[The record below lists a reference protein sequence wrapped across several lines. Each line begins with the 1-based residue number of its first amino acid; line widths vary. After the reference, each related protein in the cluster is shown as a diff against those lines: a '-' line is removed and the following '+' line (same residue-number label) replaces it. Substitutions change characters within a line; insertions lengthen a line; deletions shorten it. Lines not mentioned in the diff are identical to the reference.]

1 TRRGRRRRM
10 HDQRSAITRD
20 GRRLTYLVTGS
31 GPLLVC
37 HPGGPGFD
45 GAYFE
50 DLGGVAAERTLVLVN
65 PAGSRDSDAW
75 PGGSYSLPERA
86 DDVED
91 VRASL
96 GEERID
102 FLGHSAGGWVGVEY
116 ASAYPDRV
124 RKLVVVGT
132 ITRFSD
138 DVRDAIVVSV
148 NRTARESWFEDAA
161 RAHAR
166 RIAREYT
173 SDDEFAALYMQGFR
187 FFFARFGEA
196 EQAYVERMNAAG
208 ARIDLRTLESFND
221 RAGEFDL
228 RPDLARIEAETLV
241 VNGELEAARAA
252 EGEFL
257 AGIRHSTLALVEG
270 PGPSR
275 GIEQRER
282 WRGAVLPFLSA

>member
-1 TRRGRRRRM
+1 MKLHTERR
-10 HDQRSAITRD
+10 
-20 GRRLTYLVTGS
+20 GS

-50 DLGGVAAERTLVLVN
+50 DLGGLAAERTLVLIN
-65 PAGSRDSDAW
+65 PAGSRDSDPW

-102 FLGHSAGGWVGVEY
+102 FLGHSAGGWVGVKY

-124 RKLVVVGT
+124 RKLVVADT

-148 NRTARESWFEDAA
+148 NRHAGEPWFEDAA
-161 RAHAR
+161 RDHAR
-166 RIAREYT
+166 RVAREYT

-187 FFFARFGEA
+187 FFFARFGET

-221 RAGEFDL
+221 RAGELDL
-228 RPDLARIEAETLV
+228 RPDLPRIEAGTLV
-241 VNGELEAARAA
+241 VNGELEAARAC
-252 EGEFL
+252 EREFL
-257 AGIRHSTLALVEG
+257 DGIRRSALAVVEG
-270 PGPSR
+270 AGHFPW
-275 GIEQRER
+275 IEQRER
-282 WRGAVLPFLSA
+282 WRDAVMPFLGGSA